1 MTIASRA
8 IESLIQTQGVGD
20 LYRIY
25 LLAHRDGIGFNLAYI
40 PSSFSTPRN
49 EPFDTHYMSQ
59 LFTVGYDLAAKGY
72 PWVKVPPGFTASLVE
87 PARAETE
94 R

>member
-8 IESLIQTQGVGD
+8 IASLIQTQGMGD

-25 LLAHRDGIGFNLAYI
+25 LLAHRDGIDFNLAYI

-72 PWVKVPPGFTASLVE
+72 PWVKVPPGFTGPLAELPSE
-87 PARAETE
+87 GSAR
-94 R
+94 